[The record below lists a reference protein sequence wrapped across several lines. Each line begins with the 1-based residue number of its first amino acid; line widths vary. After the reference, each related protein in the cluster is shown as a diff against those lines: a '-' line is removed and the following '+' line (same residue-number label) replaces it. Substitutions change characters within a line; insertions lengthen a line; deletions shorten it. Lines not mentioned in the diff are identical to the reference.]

1 MTRQPR
7 RSNVVG
13 ESRAS
18 RKPRDQRASRG
29 QREPGGQRE
38 PRVSPKPRIPLTPQ
52 ALISLY
58 RPDLAETLAE
68 EDLPSFRYSQ
78 ICEHL
83 FSRPLRPF
91 SEATALPGSLRDV
104 LDTSGVSVLKQNGEQ
119 RAPDGTTKFLLEGS
133 DGVGFE
139 AVFMPYKSRA
149 TACISS
155 QIGCPVGCTFCATG
169 AMGLKRNLSAA
180 EIVDQVRT
188 TQVRAAEEGLRLTNL
203 VYMGM
208 GEPLLNLRAVLDSVR
223 IISDPHGLGMAH
235 RSISISTVGIPA
247 GIRALARSEPQ
258 VNLALSLHAA
268 DDNIRATLI
277 PGTFRHPIAEVLDAA
292 WQHFDLTGRKLLVE
306 YVLLGDI
313 NDSPN
318 DGRRL
323 AALLRG
329 HVVAVN
335 LIPWNPVPGLGR
347 QERPFRPS
355 KTPTPQSSFR
365 APSLFRAPSPM
376 AVAAFRQALL
386 DAHIET
392 VVRQSKGG
400 GIGAAC
406 GQLAGGQR

>member
-1 MTRQPR
+1 MTKRAR
-7 RSNVVG
+7 RSKLPG
-13 ESRAS
+13 QSRAS
-18 RKPRDQRASRG
+18 RESRG
-29 QREPGGQRE
+29 QRELRGQRQSRVSFE
-38 PRVSPKPRIPLTPQ
+38 PRVPLTPQ
-52 ALISLY
+52 TLISLY
-58 RPDLAETLAE
+58 RPDLAEILAE
-68 EDLPSFRYSQ
+68 DDLPSFRHSQ
-78 ICEHL
+78 ICEQL

-91 SEATALPGSLRDV
+91 SEATALPGNLRDV
-104 LDTSGVSVLKQNGEQ
+104 LDALGVSVLTQKGEQ
-119 RAPDGTTKFLLEGS
+119 RAPDGTTKFLLAGS

-155 QIGCPVGCTFCATG
+155 QIGCPVGCAFCATG

-180 EIVDQVRT
+180 EIVDQVRAI
-188 TQVRAAEEGLRLTNL
+188 QVRATAEGLRLTNL

-247 GIRALARSEPQ
+247 GIRALAHSEPQ

-268 DDNIRATLI
+268 DDSVRATLI
-277 PGTFRHPIAEVLDAA
+277 PGAFRHTIAEVLDAA
-292 WQHFDLTGRKLLVE
+292 WEHFDLTGRKLLVE
-306 YVLLGDI
+306 YVLLGEI
-313 NDSPN
+313 NDSPH
-318 DGRRL
+318 DARRL

-335 LIPWNPVPGLGR
+335 LIPWNPIPGLGR
-347 QERPFRPS
+347 QGGPPRPS
-355 KTPTPQSSFR
+355 KKPTLQSLSGAASSSL
-365 APSLFRAPSPM
+365 APTLFRAPSSL

-392 VVRQSKGG
+392 VVRRSKGG

-406 GQLAGGQR
+406 GQLARGQN